1 MEHLEFVVDSHVVF
15 EYCNK
20 KKKSLDKDG
29 QSPKD
34 GEEQVKDGEHRIL
47 QSGITGIT
55 MMLYSGK

>member
-20 KKKSLDKDG
+20 KKSLDKDG

-34 GEEQVKDGEHRIL
+34 GEEQVKDAEHRIL

>member
-15 EYCNK
+15 EYYN

-34 GEEQVKDGEHRIL
+34 GEEQVKDGEHRIV
-47 QSGITGIT
+47 QSGITGST